1 MPEKV
6 LLQQQQ
12 RSVKVDLQ
20 RAPAELSM
28 RLRAAY
34 HPCSRECSGEG
45 ARMAACDIGLIGLGV
60 MGQNL
65 TLNMADRGFRIA
77 AYNRTAS
84 RTEEFVNGS
93 EAKGKP
99 VEPCLTVQDLVAS
112 VRRPRAI
119 ILMVPAGAATD
130 QQIEALAPLLDEG
143 DVILD
148 GGNAHFGDTIRRER
162 ELGER
167 RLMFLGTGIS
177 GGEEGARHGPSI
189 MAGGTLQAY
198 ERVRPVFEA
207 IAAEVD
213 GEPCCALV
221 GPDGAGHFVKMLHNG
236 IEYADMQ
243 LIAEAYAVMKDALGL
258 SYPEMQTIF
267 GEWDRGDLDSYLIE
281 ITADILGRTDPETG
295 QPLVEVVLDRAEQKG
310 SGRWAVMAALEL
322 GVPAPTIAE
331 AVNARSLS
339 ALKDERV
346 RASRQLPGPEA
357 RPQRKGTSQLDAL
370 RDGLLAAKIGAYA
383 QGFAVMA
390 AASAAHD
397 WKLDFGTVA
406 SIWRGGC
413 IIRARFLGRIKEA
426 YGREPGLANLL
437 LDPYF
442 AAHMERAQEG
452 WREVVAEA
460 LRLGVPVPGF
470 ASALTY
476 FDGYRQARLPA
487 NLLQAQRDHFGAH
500 TYERVDRPGRFSRG
514 KPVG

>member
-1 MPEKV
+1 
-6 LLQQQQ
+6 
-12 RSVKVDLQ
+12 
-20 RAPAELSM
+20 
-28 RLRAAY
+28 
-34 HPCSRECSGEG
+34 
-45 ARMAACDIGLIGLGV
+45 MAACDIGLIGLGV

-65 TLNMADRGFRIA
+65 ALNIAEHGFRTA
-77 AYNRTAS
+77 LYNRTAA
-84 RTEEFVNGS
+84 RTEQFVAGS

-99 VEPCLTVQDLVAS
+99 LEGCGTLQDLVAAL
-112 VRRPRAI
+112 RRPRAI

-130 QQIEALAPLLDEG
+130 QQIEALAPLLDGG
-143 DVILD
+143 DVIVD
-148 GGNAHFGDTIRRER
+148 GGNAQFEDTIRRER
-162 ELGER
+162 ALGER
-167 RLMFLGTGIS
+167 GLLFLGTGIS

-189 MAGGTLQAY
+189 MAGGTPEAY
-198 ERVRPVFEA
+198 ARVRPVFEA
-207 IAAEVD
+207 IAAKVD
-213 GEPCCALV
+213 VEPCCALV

-258 SYPEMQTIF
+258 SYPEMQATF
-267 GEWDRGDLDSYLIE
+267 AEWNRGDLDSYLIE
-281 ITADILGRTDPETG
+281 ITADILSRTDPKTG
-295 QPLVEVVLDRAEQKG
+295 QPLVEVILDRAEQKG
-310 SGRWAVMAALEL
+310 SGRWAVIAALEL

-331 AVNARSLS
+331 AVSARSLS

-346 RASRQLPGPEA
+346 RASQRLPGPRAQAEGDG
-357 RPQRKGTSQLDAL
+357 RTQLDAL

-397 WKLDFGTVA
+397 WRLEFGTIA
-406 SIWRGGC
+406 AIWRGGC
-413 IIRARFLGRIKEA
+413 IIRARFLARIKEA

-452 WREVVAEA
+452 WREVVSGAV
-460 LRLGVPVPGF
+460 RRGVPVPAF
-470 ASALTY
+470 ASALAY
-476 FDGYRQARLPA
+476 FDGYRRARLPA

-514 KPVG
+514 KPVD